1 MADIEKTLSSI
12 KELGNAQITGFG
24 CNKGAHMTLSFEI
37 QVPVEKMKNV
47 LDVLNLKPAPKLID
61 SLEATL
67 NLMKGEK
74 VGNKAP
80 LREEKLLYVC

>member
-12 KELGNAQITGFG
+12 NELGNAQITGFG

-37 QVPVEKMKNV
+37 QVPVEKMENV
-47 LDVLNLKPAPKLID
+47 LDVLNLKPAPELID

-67 NLMKGEK
+67 DLIKGEK
-74 VGNKAP
+74 AVKKAP
-80 LREEKLLYVC
+80 LSEEKLLYVC